1 MLVTLVSVSGRETN
15 MTVSKHRLPGAGI
28 YVIED
33 DGMTSIAE
41 SCEEFFPDTDMTVK
55 SERDEAFDE
64 YAEMLVEAAE
74 YFPIPN
80 KLC

>member
-1 MLVTLVSVSGRETN
+1 MLVTLVSVSGREAN
-15 MTVSKHRLPGAGI
+15 MTVSKHRLPSAGL
-28 YVIED
+28 YVIEE
-33 DGMTSIAE
+33 DGFTSVAE

-55 SERDEAFDE
+55 SQRDEAFDE